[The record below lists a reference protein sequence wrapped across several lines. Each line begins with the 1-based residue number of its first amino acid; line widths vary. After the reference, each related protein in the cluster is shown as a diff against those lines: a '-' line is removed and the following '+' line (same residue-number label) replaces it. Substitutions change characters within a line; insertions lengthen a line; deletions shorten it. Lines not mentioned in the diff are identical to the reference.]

1 MTALVDVPGT
11 VRTDFPVRRR
21 RRPDWLRSPKVMIGL
36 GLLGFFA
43 IIALV
48 GPYIAP
54 FDPSGTGGDQL
65 SGPSLAHWLGTTAVG
80 EDVLS
85 QLLAGT
91 RMSLQVGFTAAVIA
105 EVFAIL
111 VGITGAYLG
120 GIGDEALSLGTNIF
134 LVIPVLPL
142 QILILTYLGATN
154 WFMIALVIA
163 VTAWPHSARKLRAQT
178 LSIRSRDYV
187 QAARVAGEPGWRI
200 VLYEILPNEI
210 AILATGFL
218 FTVLAG
224 VIVQTSLAFLG
235 LGGTSQWSWGAMLHW
250 SESENAFLLGA
261 WWWYVPPGLC
271 LALVGTGL
279 ALITLGIDEVV
290 NPRLRGI
297 KGARS
302 AATKVHP
309 SGSASSPRVTSA
321 AADTVLTV
329 RGLRVDY
336 HSPAGDV
343 HGVRNVTLSL
353 RRGEVLGIAG
363 ESGSGKST
371 LAFAMTRLLRAPG
384 EIMSGEVKYW
394 PASHADKNREQFD
407 VLAASPEQLRAFRW
421 SEIAMVFQAA
431 MNSLNPV
438 LTIRTQLT
446 DLFSAHRPGMSRTD
460 RELRARE
467 LVRLVGI
474 DPDRL
479 DAYPHQLSG
488 GQRQR
493 AMIAMALALEPA
505 IVILD
510 EPTTSLDVVVQRSI
524 LRCIMDL
531 RQRVDCSFVFIT
543 HDLSLL
549 LEVANRIAVMYA
561 GQIVELGDAEQIYR
575 APRHPYTQALLGSF
589 PVLRGPRRTLTGIA
603 GSPPDL
609 RLEPSGCPF
618 CSRCP
623 KASERCSSHPPAFLE
638 RDDRQVACHIY
649 EPSIQPISVTDNT
662 FATARAGRTS

>member
-1 MTALVDVPGT
+1 MTTLVDVPGT

-54 FDPSGTGGDQL
+54 FDPSATGGDQL
-65 SGPSLAHWLGTTAVG
+65 SGPSPAHWLGTTSVG

-142 QILILTYLGATN
+142 QILILTYLGATS

-187 QAARVAGEPGWRI
+187 QAARPAGEPGWRI

-271 LALVGTGL
+271 LALVGMGL

-309 SGSASSPRVTSA
+309 SGAASSPRVTSA

-336 HSPAGDV
+336 RSPAGDV

-371 LAFAMTRLLRAPG
+371 LAFAITRLLRAPG

-394 PASHADKNREQFD
+394 PASQSDTKRKQFD

-446 DLFSAHRPGMSRTD
+446 DLFPAHRPGMSRTD

-493 AMIAMALALEPA
+493 VLIAMALALEPA

-524 LRCIMDL
+524 LQCIMDL

-549 LEVANRIAVMYA
+549 LEVADRIAVMYA

-575 APRHPYTQALLGSF
+575 APCHPYTQALLGSF
-589 PVLRGPRRTLTGIA
+589 PVLQGPRRTLTGIA

-623 KASERCSSHPPAFLE
+623 KASERCSSHAPALLE
-638 RDDRQVACHIY
+638 REDRRVACHIY
-649 EPSIQPISVTDNT
+649 GPSMQPISVTDNT
-662 FATARAGRTS
+662 FATARTGRTS

>member
-1 MTALVDVPGT
+1 MTTLVDVPGT
-11 VRTDFPVRRR
+11 VRTDVPVHR
-21 RRPDWLRSPKVMIGL
+21 RRPAWLRSPKVMIGL
-36 GLLGFFA
+36 ALLGFFA
-43 IIALV
+43 IVAFI

-54 FDPSGTGGDQL
+54 SDPSATGGDAL
-65 SGPSLAHWLGTTAVG
+65 SGPSPAHWLGTTSVG

-91 RMSLQVGFTAAVIA
+91 RLSLQVGFTAAVIA
-105 EVFAIL
+105 EVLAIL

-120 GIGDEALSLGTNIF
+120 GVADEALSLGTNIF

-142 QILILTYLGATN
+142 QILILTYLGATS

-163 VTAWPHSARKLRAQT
+163 LTAWPHSARKLRAQT

-187 QAARVAGEPGWRI
+187 QAARAAGEPGWRI

-210 AILATGFL
+210 AIIATGFL

-271 LALVGTGL
+271 LALVGMGL

-302 AATKVHP
+302 AATKVHTDR
-309 SGSASSPRVTSA
+309 AATSPRATSA
-321 AADTVLTV
+321 DADTVLTV

-336 HSPAGDV
+336 RSPAGDV
-343 HGVRNVTLSL
+343 HGVRNVNLSL

-371 LAFAMTRLLRAPG
+371 LAFAITRLLRAPG
-384 EIMSGEVKYW
+384 EIMAGDVKYW
-394 PASHADKNREQFD
+394 PAAQPGGKREPFD

-421 SEIAMVFQAA
+421 SEIAVVFQAA

-446 DLFSAHRPGMSRTD
+446 DLFPAHRPGMSRKD

-467 LVRLVGI
+467 LVLLVGI

-493 AMIAMALALEPA
+493 VMIAMALALEPA

-524 LRCIMDL
+524 LECIMDL

-549 LEVANRIAVMYA
+549 LEVADRIAVMYA
-561 GQIVELGDAEQIYR
+561 GQIVEVGDAEQIYR
-575 APRHPYTQALLGSF
+575 APCHPYTQALLGSF
-589 PVLRGPRRTLTGIA
+589 PVLQGPQRTLTGIA

-618 CSRCP
+618 CPRCP
-623 KASERCSSHPPAFLE
+623 EASERCSSTAPALLE
-638 RDDRQVACHIY
+638 HGDRQVACHVY
-649 EPSIQPISVTDNT
+649 NPSMQPITVTRRA
-662 FATARAGRTS
+662 FGPARTGRTS

>member
-1 MTALVDVPGT
+1 MTTLVDVPGT

-21 RRPDWLRSPKVMIGL
+21 RRPDWLRSPKVLIGL

-43 IIALV
+43 VIALV
-48 GPYIAP
+48 GPYITP
-54 FDPSGTGGDQL
+54 FDPSATGGDQL
-65 SGPSLAHWLGTTAVG
+65 SGPSPAHWLGTTSVG

-105 EVFAIL
+105 EVFAIF
-111 VGITGAYLG
+111 VGVTGAYLG
-120 GIGDEALSLGTNIF
+120 GIGDEALSLATNIF

-142 QILILTYLGATN
+142 QILILTYLGKTS
-154 WFMIALVIA
+154 WLMIALVIA
-163 VTAWPHSARKLRAQT
+163 ATAWPHSARKLRAQT

-187 QAARVAGEPGWRI
+187 QAARAAGEPGWRI

-224 VIVQTSLAFLG
+224 VVVQTSLAFLG

-271 LALVGTGL
+271 LALVGMGL

-309 SGSASSPRVTSA
+309 SGAASSPRVTSA

-336 HSPAGDV
+336 RSPAGDV
-343 HGVRNVTLSL
+343 HAVRNVTLSL

-371 LAFAMTRLLRAPG
+371 LAFAITRLLRAPG
-384 EIMSGEVKYW
+384 EIMSGEVKYR
-394 PASHADKNREQFD
+394 PAPQSGTKREQFD

-446 DLFSAHRPGMSRTD
+446 DLFPAHRPGMSRTD

-493 AMIAMALALEPA
+493 VMIAMALALEPA

-549 LEVANRIAVMYA
+549 LEVADRIAVMYA
-561 GQIVELGDAEQIYR
+561 GQIVELRDAEQIYR

-589 PVLRGPRRTLTGIA
+589 PVLQGPRRTLTGIA

-623 KASERCSSHPPAFLE
+623 KASERCSSHAPELLE

-649 EPSIQPISVTDNT
+649 EPSVQPISVTDDT
-662 FATARAGRTS
+662 FAAARAGRTS